1 MSGASPYKRGCMQDK
16 EENLTVIKRYQ
27 NRKLYDTRHSC
38 YVTLDDI
45 AQMVKHGEDIKVI
58 DNRSKE
64 DITSVTFAQIIFE
77 EEKKKKRVL
86 PLAAFKK
93 IIQSGGEQIEQL
105 FGLVQK
111 SISHGVSSIS
121 QAKEE
126 AEKAFSRIKEEIAH
140 PDLQDLTKKV
150 DQKIR
155 STLENVHIV
164 SQLQHEVKRLREKI
178 GHLEDNI
185 THKTKKDT

>member
-1 MSGASPYKRGCMQDK
+1 MTIK
-16 EENLTVIKRYQ
+16 EEDLTVIKRYQ

-45 AQMVKHGEDIKVI
+45 AQMVKQGEEVKVV
-58 DNRSKE
+58 DNRTKE

-77 EEKKKKRVL
+77 EEKKKKQVL
-86 PLAAFKK
+86 PLSAFRK
-93 IIQSGGEQIEQL
+93 IIQSGGEQI

-111 SISHGVSSIS
+111 SINQGVTSIS

-126 AEKAFSRIKEEIAH
+126 AERAFDRIREEITH
-140 PDLQDLTKKV
+140 QDLTKKV

-155 STLENVHIV
+155 STIESVTHV
-164 SQLQHEVKRLREKI
+164 THLQDEVKRLRNTISK
-178 GHLEDNI
+178 LEDTLLSRN
-185 THKTKKDT
+185 KKES